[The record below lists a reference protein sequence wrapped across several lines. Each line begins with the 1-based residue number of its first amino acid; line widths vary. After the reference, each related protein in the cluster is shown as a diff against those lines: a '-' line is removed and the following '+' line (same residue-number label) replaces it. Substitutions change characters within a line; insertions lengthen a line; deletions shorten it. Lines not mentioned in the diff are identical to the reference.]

1 MANVLGESLMT
12 RCKAFIILGATVFAA
27 AASPVRA
34 QTFQN
39 YTCADGSQFI
49 VAFYPYDKRAHVQL
63 DGRAMALSKRLS
75 LSGAR
80 YVRGDVTLKV
90 AKNGA
95 ATLSHGRRPVTACS
109 LG

>member
-1 MANVLGESLMT
+1 MT
-12 RCKAFIILGATVFAA
+12 RYKALVILGAAALAA
-27 AASPVRA
+27 AASPASA

-39 YTCADGSQFI
+39 YSCADGSKFI
-49 VAFYPYDKRAHVQL
+49 VAFYQYDKRAHVQL
-63 DGRAMALSKRLS
+63 DGRALALSKRLS

-95 ATLSHGRRPVTACS
+95 ATLRHARRLVTACS
-109 LG
+109 VS

>member
-1 MANVLGESLMT
+1 MT
-12 RCKAFIILGATVFAA
+12 RCKALFILGAAALAA
-27 AASPVRA
+27 ATSSASA

-39 YTCADGSQFI
+39 YGCADGSTFI

-90 AKNGA
+90 AKSGA
-95 ATLSHGRRPVTACS
+95 ATLRHGRRPVTACS
-109 LG
+109 VS